1 MVAGITAARR
11 GLKVCLLEHKN
22 EVGKKILCTGNGK
35 CNLTHAGVCSK
46 DYPDEYGE
54 ITAKVFDYF
63 GYEKTIDF
71 FKSIGIFTVEKND
84 YVYPMSGTA
93 LSVRNALSDELKRLK
108 ADVFIGADVKRITPG
123 FCVDATVEGKNI
135 CFEGKTVIVAA
146 GSCASPVTGSD
157 GSGYRLL
164 EDIGVKIKKPL
175 PALVKFIS
183 DDRSCKR
190 ASGVRAD
197 CSIKLYVNG
206 ELKAG
211 DKGELQFTDDG
222 ISGIPVFQI
231 SRYATLALDEGD
243 EVEVEIDAAPGMT
256 SEELD
261 EYFSYG
267 RKNAEDRSLKNFL
280 GGIMPSKLVSAIAD
294 KASISYDKKI
304 RDIGEEKVI
313 EIIQSIK
320 EYRLK
325 IIKTNGFDG
334 AQVCRGGVNLSE
346 INFDTMEHQ
355 RIKGLFFAGEI
366 IDIDGPCGGY
376 NLQWAWSSGAVAG
389 MNV

>member
-1 MVAGITAARR
+1 MVAGITAERR
-11 GLKVCLLEHKN
+11 GLNVCLLEHKN
-22 EVGKKILCTGNGK
+22 EVGKKILNTGNGK
-35 CNLTHAGVCSK
+35 CNLTHVGVCPK

-54 ITAKVFDYF
+54 ITAKVFEQF
-63 GYEKTIDF
+63 GYEKTLDF
-71 FKSIGIFTVEKND
+71 FKSIGIFTTERNG

-93 LSVRNALSDELKRLK
+93 LSVRNALSDELKRLN
-108 ADVFIGADVKRITPG
+108 ADVFTGADVKGITPG
-123 FCVDATVEGKNI
+123 FCVDAVIEGKKV
-135 CFEGKTVIVAA
+135 CFEGEKVILAA

-157 GSGYRLL
+157 GSGYSLVEKL
-164 EDIGVKIKKPL
+164 GVKIRKPL
-175 PALVKFIS
+175 PALVKLIS
-183 DDRSCKR
+183 GERSCKR

-231 SRYATLALDEGD
+231 SRYAALALDEGK
-243 EVEVEIDAAPGMT
+243 EAEAVIDTAPGMT
-256 SEELD
+256 LEELE
-261 EYFSYG
+261 EYFFYG
-267 RKNAEDRSLKNFL
+267 RKKSEDRSLKNFL
-280 GGIMPSKLVSAIAD
+280 GGIMPSKLVTAVAD
-294 KASISYDKKI
+294 KTSVSSDKKI
-304 RDIGEEKVI
+304 SDINDEKVR
-313 EIIQSIK
+313 EIIHTIK

-334 AQVCRGGVNLSE
+334 AQVCMGGVDLSE
-346 INFDTMEHQ
+346 IDFDTMEHK
-355 RIKGLFFAGEI
+355 RIKGLFFSGEI
-366 IDIDGPCGGY
+366 IDVDGPCGGY